1 MKFTLVKA
9 ICLFLFLFCLSGP
22 AVRASYLYVLNE
34 VNGNKNRLYGFDLN
48 EATGELKPL
57 PGFPILLGIGLGAY
71 PISNVGT
78 DRVNNRIYIVENG
91 PRIRYFSVD
100 MASGALTPLFRD
112 PFNIPDAENYGAI
125 AVHPSGSPLVVG
137 GGIQGRV
144 RSFLVTSEG
153 LVEAPGSPY
162 FTGDAQPISSVFSKD
177 GSYYYTGGNSG
188 STIAGFKV
196 DAGSGIFTALPGSPF
211 NSGANFPGAYAMDS
225 NGRLFSANW
234 RSTSLRVFRAND
246 GVLSPA
252 SGNPFN
258 SGLSDVVFGALDP
271 KERFYYVT
279 DRQANKIGTFR
290 IGGSGPST
298 TLTEAFPK
306 QTTGGLQTNSL
317 QINSLGSIMVAANA
331 DSLNLTTFRI
341 NRLTGELT
349 QIKVQQPLTLGET
362 GYLAG
367 MAYFPTVLPE
377 GARPRFDFDGDG
389 VSDLAVRRPS
399 DNVWYFLRTTAGFT
413 GLQYGEPGDIMA
425 PADYDGDGKTDV
437 AIFRPSSGIWYVAGS
452 AAGFYAAAWGAQG
465 DLPVPADYDGDGKA
479 DLAVFRPSNG
489 TWYRK
494 LSKGDQLSIVQFGT
508 AEDKPQLGDFD
519 GDGKADLAVFRPS
532 NNTWYFLRTSSGFT
546 AISWGIP
553 GDIAAPSD
561 YDGDGK
567 QDVAVFRPSTGIW
580 FIAGSSSG
588 FSIRNWGADGDIPIS
603 ADYDGDGKSDVALF
617 RPSINVWYIYST
629 TSGISQYSFG
639 ADGDAAIASAFSF

>member
-1 MKFTLVKA
+1 MKHNLVKVF
-9 ICLFLFLFCLSGP
+9 CLQLFLLSFSATTVP
-22 AVRASYLYVLNE
+22 ASYLYVLNE
-34 VNGNKNRLYGFDLN
+34 VNGNKNRLYGFNLN
-48 EATGELKPL
+48 ESTGELKPL
-57 PGFPILLGIGLGAY
+57 PGFPVLLGIGLGAY
-71 PISNVGT
+71 PISNIAA
-78 DRVNNRIYIVENG
+78 DRLNNRIYIVENG

-100 MASGALTPLFRD
+100 MATGSLTPLFRD
-112 PFNIPDAENYGAI
+112 PLTIPDSEHYGAI
-125 AVHPSGSPLVVG
+125 AVHPSGSPVVVG

-144 RSFLVTSEG
+144 RSYLVTNTG
-153 LVEAPGSPY
+153 LVEAPESPY

-177 GSYYYTGGNSG
+177 GTYYYVGGNSG

-196 DAGSGIFTALPGSPF
+196 EAGTGIFAALPGSPF
-211 NSGANFPGAYAMDS
+211 NSGADFPVAYAIDS
-225 NGRLFSANW
+225 NGRLLSANW
-234 RSTSLRVFRAND
+234 RSTSLRVFSTTN

-258 SGLSDVVFGALDP
+258 SRLSDVVFGVLDP
-271 KERFYYVT
+271 EERFYYVT
-279 DRQANKIGTFR
+279 DRQVNRIGTFR
-290 IGGSGPST
+290 IGGSGQT
-298 TLTEAFPK
+298 TILTEAFAQQP
-306 QTTGGLQTNSL
+306 TGGRQTNSL
-317 QINSLGSIMVAANA
+317 QINSIGSIMVAANA

-341 NRLTGELT
+341 NRLTGELA
-349 QIKVQQPLTLGET
+349 QINVQQPLTLGET

-367 MAYFPTVLPE
+367 MAYLPTALPE
-377 GARPRFDFDGDG
+377 GARTRFDFDGDG
-389 VSDLAVRRPS
+389 RSDLAVRRPS

-413 GLQYGEPGDIMA
+413 GLQYGEPGDVMA

-437 AIFRPSSGIWYVAGS
+437 AVFRTSSGTWYVAGS
-452 AAGFYAAAWGAQG
+452 AAGFYTVGWGADG

-479 DLAVFRPSNG
+479 DLAVYRPSNG

-494 LSKGDQLSIVQFGT
+494 FSKGDEISVVQFGT
-508 AEDKPQLGDFD
+508 PEDKPQLGDFD
-519 GDGKADLAVFRPS
+519 GDGKADLAVYRPS
-532 NNTWYFLRTSSGFT
+532 NNTWYFLRTSNGFT
-546 AISWGIP
+546 AFSWGAS
-553 GDIAAPSD
+553 GDITAPAD
-561 YDGDGK
+561 YDGDGR

-617 RPSINVWYIYST
+617 RPSTNVWYIYST